1 MTTTGSSFCDI
12 ISIVV
17 IITVVAAITVR
28 FIHDLVIV
36 VARSR
41 ILVVIT
47 IINMNGRSRV
57 LDSLVLRIACPS
69 RLDFIAPNP

>member
-41 ILVVIT
+41 ILVLIT